1 MLVNIFRVVK
11 FAFQNFWRNFWLS
24 IVTISII
31 TLSFLSVNF
40 FIFTNALVDTA
51 MHAIEDRVNITV
63 NFKTTASEPSILALK
78 DVIAKNEYVESVEYI
93 SKQSAFER
101 FRAQKEK
108 EGNTIITESLDQFE
122 ENPLFASLLIKAKDI
137 HYYPAIT
144 QILNQSQYESIVE
157 KTNLNDKSVVIAKLS
172 TLKERVK
179 QVGLIINIFFG
190 LIAVLIVYNTIRIT
204 IYTRKDEIGIMKLV
218 GGSNWYIRAPLVLE
232 SVIYSIVAII
242 LTIMIIYPLL
252 GVLQPYTS
260 NYFDGQAFDI
270 LAYFSNNF
278 FVIFGY
284 QLLASVLLNMG
295 SSALAIGRYL
305 KV

>member
-1 MLVNIFRVVK
+1 MFVNIFRVVK

-63 NFKTTASEPSILALK
+63 NFKTSASEPSILALK
-78 DVIAKNEYVESVEYI
+78 DVVSKNEYVDSVEYI

-101 FRAQKEK
+101 FRTKKEK

-122 ENPLFASLLIKAKDI
+122 NNPLFASLLIKAKDI
-137 HYYPAIT
+137 HDYPAIT
-144 QILNQSQYESIVE
+144 QILNQSQYEEIIE
-157 KTNLNDKSVVIAKLS
+157 KTNLNDKSIVISKLS

-179 QVGLIINIFFG
+179 QVGFVINLFFG
-190 LIAVLIVYNTIRIT
+190 AIAVLIVYNTIRIT

-232 SVIYSIVAII
+232 SVIYSVVAII
-242 LTIMIIYPLL
+242 LTIIIIYPLL
-252 GVLQPYTS
+252 GILQPYTA

-278 FVIFGY
+278 FTIFGY
-284 QLLASVLLNMG
+284 QLLASVGLNVA

-305 KV
+305 RV